1 MRYFE
6 KIMLFAATAVLLLL
20 GSCAKEA
27 TEALN
32 DVENRSLKAW
42 MLKNRPALVEN
53 FQPDGKYYVEV
64 LEAGEPDS
72 VAIHDIIADE
82 KLGDCWLFFDVTGRS
97 LHGDVCLTRSEPV
110 ARMQGTFSKSTHYVP
125 FLRYVGK
132 ENVSLMEG
140 SYLAMKNVLT
150 LGEAYAAEKGLS
162 TNFTMRCGT
171 KLRLYLPS
179 AVVNGAAGTSETGG
193 YEGQYALDGNIPM
206 IMDVEIVNRVNNPLA
221 YEGEMVEGFGAGN
234 GGVTPVPEKGSGKNG
249 LKALRRSLTESTR
262 DNSGNVWRHAQ
273 DTIPGIIVNETY
285 VPDATK
291 PFDYAFQFVKNKTD
305 EQTTYAKNNPY
316 TDNDVYAGGPSE
328 LDKKMN
334 AALLERFG
342 SGDASGEKVGENG
355 TARVWYIGRFLD
367 GFIFDTN
374 IDEVKKLIYGT
385 VESKGASLGYS
396 VSSSKDDYITAWYY
410 TIPELRYGNWA
421 TFVTTSSFAY
431 GVTGLSGTS
440 NTTTSS
446 SSSISDYYNYMNYYN
461 YYNYYNMYYG
471 NAYYNN
477 YYMNY
482 YNYSNMFGGATSD
495 SDTVTK
501 TTVTT
506 EIQAYTPL
514 IFQIFIEKKS
524 DVTSD

>member
-1 MRYFE
+1 MRYLMGFVG
-6 KIMLFAATAVLLLL
+6 FAAMMAVLLC
-20 GSCAKEA
+20 GSCAKESS
-27 TEALN
+27 EAFA

-42 MLKNRPALVEN
+42 MLKNRPKLVDN
-53 FQPDGKYYVEV
+53 FQSDGKYYVEV
-64 LEAGEPDS
+64 LDAGVADS
-72 VAIHDIIADE
+72 LSIHDVIDDE
-82 KLGDCWLFFDVTGRS
+82 NQGDCWLYFEVTGRS
-97 LHGDVCLTRSEPV
+97 LHGDVCLTRSELI

-125 FLRYVGK
+125 YLRYIGK

-140 SYLAMKNVLT
+140 TFLAMKNVLT
-150 LGEAYAAEKGLS
+150 LGETYAAEKGLS
-162 TNFTMRCGT
+162 TEFAMRYGT

-193 YEGQYALDGNIPM
+193 YEGQFALDGNKPM

-234 GGVTPVPEKGSGKNG
+234 GGVTPVPEKNG
-249 LKALRRSLTESTR
+249 TNQSVLKSLHRASAQQGATR
-262 DNSGNVWRHAQ
+262 ESGNVWRHAQ

-285 VPDATK
+285 VPSVSE
-291 PFDYAFQFVKNKTD
+291 PFDYAFSFVKNKSD
-305 EQTTYAKNNPY
+305 EQTLLAVNKPY
-316 TDNDVYAGGPSE
+316 TDTDVYAGGPSE
-328 LDKKMN
+328 LDKKIN
-334 AALLERFG
+334 KVLLERFG
-342 SGDASGEKVGENG
+342 TGDVDGKEVGENG
-355 TARVWYIGRFLD
+355 TAKIWYIGRFLD

-374 IDEVKKLIYGT
+374 IDEVKEIIYGK
-385 VESKGASLGYS
+385 VDSKGSVISYS

-410 TIPELRYGNWA
+410 TIPHLRHGNWA

-431 GVTGLSGTS
+431 GVKGMSGS
-440 NTTTSS
+440 STTTSS
-446 SSSISDYYNYMNYYN
+446 SSSAMSSYYDYMNYYN

-482 YNYSNMFGGATSD
+482 YNYSNMYGGATSD
-495 SDTVTK
+495 SDDTVTT

-514 IFQIFIEKKS
+514 IFQVFLEES
-524 DVTSD
+524 DSE